1 MAQAIRTRVMAQ
13 DAGAIATEQ
22 TTREMT
28 ELLYANR
35 DALKHGIALLQILN
49 EREVLQMITA
59 LFEQL
64 DPVMTVIV
72 NQVAK
77 PEYTGGIK
85 NVFALAGGFSQ
96 FDSEALTALLRGV
109 ARGVKAAA
117 EATEQSKSGIGVF
130 DLLKALKDP
139 EISSGLRTLLQFLK
153 GFGAGM
159 ALQQS

>member
-1 MAQAIRTRVMAQ
+1 MAQSIRTRVAIEDEASSVARQTAQ
-13 DAGAIATEQ
+13 
-22 TTREMT
+22 EMMD
-28 ELLYANR
+28 LLVSQR
-35 DALKHGIALLQILN
+35 DTLKHAIALLQVLN
-49 EREVLQMITA
+49 EREVLQMLTA

-85 NVFALAGGFSQ
+85 NVFALAGGIGQ
-96 FDSEALTALLRGV
+96 FDSESLSTLLRGM
-109 ARGVKAAA
+109 ARGVK
-117 EATEQSKSGIGVF
+117 EATEASEPSRTGMGVF

-139 EISSGLRTLLQFLK
+139 EISSGLRILLQFLK

-159 ALQQS
+159 TP